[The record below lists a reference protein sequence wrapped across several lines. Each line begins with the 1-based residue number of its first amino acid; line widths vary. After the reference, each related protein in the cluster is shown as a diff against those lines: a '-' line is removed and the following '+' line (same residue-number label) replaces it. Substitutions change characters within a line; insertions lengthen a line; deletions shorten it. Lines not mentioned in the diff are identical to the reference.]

1 MGQNVSCG
9 PLAADVTTWR
19 IQEGQL
25 TPMTENTKA
34 TTFPLR
40 LPKSTRLQAVDL
52 AQREG
57 LSLNQFI
64 ALAVAEKITRLEA
77 AQEKEQP

>member
-1 MGQNVSCG
+1 
-9 PLAADVTTWR
+9 
-19 IQEGQL
+19 
-25 TPMTENTKA
+25 MTENTKA

-40 LPKSTRLQAVDL
+40 LPKSTRLQAVEL

-77 AQEKEQP
+77 AQEKERP